1 LNLIEAADSAADES
15 WRNINAI
22 DDLAAEIITTTSH
35 LTVAALRGNAGAGG
49 VFLARAADLVWAH
62 AGVIL
67 NPHYKDMGNLYGSE
81 YWTYLLPRYAGE
93 AHAEQI
99 TRARLPMGAR
109 EACAMG
115 LLDEWF
121 GRDKQDFER
130 QLVIRAHAL
139 ATSGDYAGRLE
150 EKRVR
155 RRHDEAHKPLA
166 RYRDEE
172 LEKMRLNFYGFDPSY
187 HVARY
192 NFVYKVPRSR
202 TPLTIA
208 GHRRTRP
215 ADTMR
220 NAS

>member
-1 LNLIEAADSAADES
+1 
-15 WRNINAI
+15 
-22 DDLAAEIITTTSH
+22 
-35 LTVAALRGNAGAGG
+35 
-49 VFLARAADLVWAH
+49 
-62 AGVIL
+62 
-67 NPHYKDMGNLYGSE
+67 
-81 YWTYLLPRYAGE
+81 LPRYAGA

-99 TRARLPMGAR
+99 TRARLPMGTR

-121 GRDKQDFER
+121 GVDKEDFER
-130 QLVIRAHAL
+130 QLVGRANTLAL
-139 ATSGDYAGRLE
+139 SPDYAVRLE
-150 EKRVR
+150 EKRVCR
-155 RRHDEAHKPLA
+155 RRDEAIKPLA

-202 TPLTIA
+202 TPLTLA
-208 GHRRTRP
+208 SHRRTRP
-215 ADTMR
+215 ADTIR